1 MKIDSASM
9 KIQNISLEQSG
20 NNHLVIMAGGIGSRI
35 WPMSTSENP
44 KQFIDVL
51 GIGKSL
57 LQLTVE
63 RFSGVIPEKN
73 IWIVTSSKYKEI
85 VVKQLGNVVDPEQVL
100 LEPCMRNTAPCIAY
114 VVWKIRH
121 KNPNANIVFSPADHI
136 IWDKNLFQN
145 VIVNGLDFVRDSDS
159 ILTLGI
165 TPNKPETGYGYIK
178 GGKFVA
184 GKFNCDIKKVEKFTE
199 KPCLEE
205 AKEYLMFGDYFWN
218 SGIFIWNVNTILS
231 EFERFLPDLFSRFNN
246 IAEFFYT
253 DLEQEVID
261 HEFPSCQNIS
271 IDFAIME
278 KSEKVFVYPAD
289 IGWSDLGTWG
299 SLYNYLDKDVDE
311 NALVGNDV
319 KVVDCSKCMIHVSN
333 PGKVIIQGLDN
344 FIVVEQDGQLLIC
357 KMELEQL
364 IKEWLV

>member
-1 MKIDSASM
+1 MKSNSAPM
-9 KIQNISLEQSG
+9 KIQSISLEQNSS
-20 NNHLVIMAGGIGSRI
+20 HLVIMAGGIGSRF

-63 RFSGVIPEKN
+63 RFLGVIPEKN

-85 VVKQLGNVVDPEQVL
+85 IVKQLGSIVDSEQIL

-114 VVWKIRH
+114 VTWKIRH
-121 KNPNANIVFSPADHI
+121 KNPDANIVFSPADHI

-145 VIVNGLDFVRDSDS
+145 IIVNGLDFVRDSDS

-178 GGKFVA
+178 GGEFVA
-184 GKFNCDIKKVEKFTE
+184 GKFDRDIKKVEKFTE
-199 KPCLEE
+199 KPCLEV
-205 AKEYLMFGDYFWN
+205 AKGYLMSGDYFWN

-231 EFERFLPDLFSRFNN
+231 EFELFLPDLFSRFNN

-253 DLEQEVID
+253 DREQDVID
-261 HEFPSCQNIS
+261 HEFPFCQSIS

-299 SLYNYLDKDVDE
+299 SLYNYLDKDVDK
-311 NALVGNDV
+311 NALAGNDV
-319 KVVDCSKCMIHVSN
+319 KVVDCSKCMIHVSS
-333 PGKVIIQGLDN
+333 PGKVIIQGLDD

-357 KMELEQL
+357 KMESEQL
-364 IKEWLV
+364 IKKWLE